1 MKLSPTQKRWLALAL
16 LLGVA
21 PVAWWGINGLQ
32 HREPEHRGKTAKEW
46 TKDLKVTQLGETNA
60 ALNALLE
67 IGPQSIPALRKLL
80 TDTDGPL
87 DQGLSKVRGKL
98 PENLRKLI
106 EAPTPQN
113 TRHAYAAW
121 ALGEIGP
128 AAREAVPDLVQT
140 LDSPDTGVRLQAVQ
154 ALKSINVRSPE
165 AIAALIKLTG
175 DKHPEVGNAAIFAL
189 GQMAPQSATAVPV
202 LIPLLSQSLNARSAA
217 YALGKFGP
225 ASSNAVPDLISLMNV
240 GTNISPQAPGPSASS
255 PVVAPPRNLAADNSV
270 AATKALGDIGLPS
283 EQVLNALRAAAALD
297 SVVKSNAVVSLQKLS
312 LQGVPPLVDQILK
325 TDLADETTLMPLLE
339 KLDADGRARFYLMK
353 HPDSARQLAPLVAR
367 RLIDP
372 QPHRY
377 VAATQLLQA
386 LQPDHPSILPMI
398 QKAMADEFIPNRL
411 DGVVMY
417 WKATGDPQPALKF
430 ITTCMESTDPEYTR
444 FSQGYPQWLAQMG
457 SAAKPA
463 VPALLKALWGPD
475 KYGRQHAAK
484 ALQEIDPEALEKA
497 LQNAP

>member
-1 MKLSPTQKRWLALAL
+1 MKLSPTQKRWLALAIL
-16 LLGVA
+16 LLGV
-21 PVAWWGINGLQ
+21 VWVSNWGK
-32 HREPEHRGKTAKEW
+32 HREPEHQGKTAKEW

-67 IGPQSIPALRKLL
+67 IGPQSIPTLRRML
-80 TDTDGPL
+80 TEGDGPL
-87 DQGLSKVRGKL
+87 DRGLTKFRDKL

-121 ALGEIGP
+121 ALGQIGP
-128 AAREAVPDLVQT
+128 AARDAVPDLVHA
-140 LDSPDTGVRLQAVQ
+140 LDSPDAGVRLYAVNS
-154 ALKSINVRSPE
+154 LKSIDVRTPE
-165 AIAALIKLTG
+165 VIAALIKRAE
-175 DKHPEVGNAAIFAL
+175 DQDQNVGNAAVFNL
-189 GQMAPQSATAVPV
+189 RWMAPQSAPAIPV
-202 LIPLLSQSLNARSAA
+202 FQRLLADTSRAPLAA
-217 YALGKFGP
+217 SALGALGP
-225 ASSNAVPDLISLMNV
+225 ASSNAIPALIRLMNQ
-240 GTNISPQAPGPSASS
+240 GTNLTSGDQSPRAIYQQHQ
-255 PVVAPPRNLAADNSV
+255 LAIRSM
-270 AATKALGDIGLPS
+270 AAAVALGNIGLPS
-283 EQVLNALRAAAALD
+283 DEVMAALHAVSVTDSAVKTNALA
-297 SVVKSNAVVSLQKLS
+297 SLQKLT
-312 LQGVPPLVDQILK
+312 LNGIPPLVDQILK

-353 HPDSARQLAPLVAR
+353 HPDVARQLAPLVAR

-398 QKAMADEFIPNRL
+398 QKAMRDEFIPNRL

-417 WKATGDPQPALKF
+417 WKATGDPQPALKL

-444 FSQGYPQWLAQMG
+444 FSQGYPQWLARMG
-457 SAAKPA
+457 PAAKPA
-463 VPALLKALWGPD
+463 VPALIKALWGPD
-475 KYGRQHAAK
+475 KYSRQQAAK

-497 LQNAP
+497 LASPP